1 MWKRQTTDV
10 SKPMDA
16 GDELTY
22 VSLILS
28 DTASA
33 NPRRCKESLIAVG
46 GLRAVARSIRREFIV
61 IDVRCFYGKHSTS

>member
-1 MWKRQTTDV
+1 MWECQTIDV
-10 SKPMDA
+10 SKLMDA

-33 NPRRCKESLIAVG
+33 KPLRCKESLIAVG
-46 GLRAVARSIRREFIV
+46 WLRAVARSIRKEFMV
-61 IDVRCFYGKHSTS
+61 IECEMSL